1 MYMKKPNSTS
11 LLTFL
16 EDCPG
21 LLQNLDAKH
30 QQKIEEIGRAST
42 LCSKQIET
50 TMQLCPGVSLERMSV
65 AYVLTD
71 RVTSERCTHAL
82 ANPSFCRHCSSGPG
96 PRCDPAH
103 LCTFVKREPVCLE
116 FALAASV
123 YAIVGCTCTFNLS
136 HKSMCISIDYYRQ

>member
-11 LLTFL
+11 LFTFL
-16 EDCPG
+16 EDCLG
-21 LLQNLDAKH
+21 RLQNLDTKH

-50 TMQLCPGVSLERMSV
+50 AMQLCPGVSLERMSV

-82 ANPSFCRHCSSGPG
+82 ANPSFCRHCSSGLG
-96 PRCDPAH
+96 LGVIQHIYAH
-103 LCTFVKREPVCLE
+103 LSNENLFVLNSH
-116 FALAASV
+116 LQH
-123 YAIVGCTCTFNLS
+123 LS
-136 HKSMCISIDYYRQ
+136 MR